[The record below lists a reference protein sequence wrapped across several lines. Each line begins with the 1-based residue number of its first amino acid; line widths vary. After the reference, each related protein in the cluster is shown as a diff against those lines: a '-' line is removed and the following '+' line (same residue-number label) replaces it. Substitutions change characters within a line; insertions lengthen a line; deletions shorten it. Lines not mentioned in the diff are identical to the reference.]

1 MAHPLTRT
9 FADPRF
15 RRLIWL
21 LVGCLGWAGLLALG
35 LALLAKDPP
44 QAGFDLAL
52 ILDAGRRVAAG
63 VSPYLAGAVG
73 AGTQVESLFYSY
85 PPPVA
90 QLASLVGG
98 VPNGVVLLI
107 TGIGAIAGFGLVV
120 RGLASGAEA
129 TAWDIVDVVLPA
141 LALAPFVYP
150 FAIALLFGNV
160 DAWFP
165 FAYGAFLLAVLSE
178 SRRWRIVG
186 GIALGLA
193 ALAKLYPGLLL
204 GWLAVRGLVAWVR
217 EGRVGLPAEWRV
229 LAVAAVT
236 DLVAV
241 VVSLVDG
248 GLRPW
253 QDYIEVLRAGT
264 GADFVSNLNIGP
276 ASQLAVALGDPAV
289 AARVAPIV
297 ALLAIVATAV
307 VAWRVR
313 SVAVSLAVATI
324 LSLILSPITWFHYPV
339 ALLPFAA
346 WAWIAVRQGNGR
358 GAVAGLLAGAVV
370 LAGAAIAAPVAV
382 WLAVALVLV
391 AVLRASAL
399 ASVTR
404 ARPSDEQSGGFAE
417 GS

>member
-1 MAHPLTRT
+1 MAPPLTRT
-9 FADPRF
+9 FADPGF

-21 LVGCLGWAGLLALG
+21 LVGGLGWAGLLALG
-35 LALLAKDPP
+35 VALRAKDPP

-107 TGIGAIAGFGLVV
+107 TGIGAVAGFGLVV

-129 TAWDIVDVVLPA
+129 TVWDIVDVVLPA

-217 EGRVGLPAEWRV
+217 EGRVGVPAEWRI
-229 LAVAAVT
+229 LAVAAAA

-241 VVSLVDG
+241 VASLVVG
-248 GLRPW
+248 GVRPW
-253 QDYIEVLRAGT
+253 QDYVEVLRAGT
-264 GADFVSNLNIGP
+264 GADFVSHLNIGP
-276 ASQLAVALGDPAV
+276 ASQLALALGDPAV

-297 ALLAIVATAV
+297 ALLAILATAA
-307 VAWRVR
+307 VAWRVG
-313 SVAVSLAVATI
+313 SVAVSLAAATI

-346 WAWIAVRQGNGR
+346 WAWIAVRRGNGR
-358 GAVAGLLAGAVV
+358 GAVAGLLAAAVV

-404 ARPSDEQSGGFAE
+404 ARPSNEQSGGFAE